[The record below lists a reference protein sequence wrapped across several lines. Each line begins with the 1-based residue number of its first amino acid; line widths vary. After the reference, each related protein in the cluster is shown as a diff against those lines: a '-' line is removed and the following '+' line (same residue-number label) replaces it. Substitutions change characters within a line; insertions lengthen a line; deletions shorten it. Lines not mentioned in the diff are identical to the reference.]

1 MQHKLNPEQG
11 KPHEVFWFSHC
22 IVGYTKHFCLLSLK
36 PFISPQLLSIVTH
49 FQVWGLPNLSGKLQE
64 QHGER
69 RQGAG
74 PRI

>member
-11 KPHEVFWFSHC
+11 KPHSDLWFLFSSLQEFLC
-22 IVGYTKHFCLLSLK
+22 SVNPSICPHFASIAIRSQVRGLS
-36 PFISPQLLSIVTH
+36 
-49 FQVWGLPNLSGKLQE
+49 NLRGKLQE